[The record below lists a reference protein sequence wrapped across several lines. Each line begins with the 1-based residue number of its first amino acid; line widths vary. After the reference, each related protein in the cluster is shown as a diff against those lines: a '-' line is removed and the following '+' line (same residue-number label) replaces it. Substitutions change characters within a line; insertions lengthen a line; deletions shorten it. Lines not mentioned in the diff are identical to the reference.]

1 MQPRIGSATVLL
13 VASWMASGVVASS
26 AYNALASSQSVSA
39 KPTTVPIIVNK
50 AEFGIFKVKSNKT
63 VSFLPTNKVPLI
75 EGNKYG
81 WRLQL
86 KDYQGEVTWREI
98 LQLPKHPDTWGTTDG
113 EHFSI
118 TAHGTEGVTTRT
130 QFIKNGIIQD
140 YWTVVSGDPI
150 GKHKIDIYINERRIA
165 SFEFETIPASR
176 QKSTKWHKDL

>member
-13 VASWMASGVVASS
+13 VASWIASGVVASS

-39 KPTTVPIIVNK
+39 KPTIPIIVSK
-50 AEFGIFKVKSNKT
+50 AEFGIFQVKSKKKVT
-63 VSFLPTNKVPLI
+63 FLPTNKIPLI

-81 WRLQL
+81 WRIQL

-98 LQLPKHPDTWGTTDG
+98 LQLPKHPETWGTTDG

-118 TAHGTEGVTTRT
+118 GAHGTEGVTTRT
-130 QFIKNGIIQD
+130 QLIKNGIIQD

-165 SFEFETIPASR
+165 SFEFETIPVKR
-176 QKSTKWHKDL
+176 

>member
-13 VASWMASGVVASS
+13 VASWIASAVVASS

-39 KPTTVPIIVNK
+39 KPTIPIIVTK
-50 AEFGIFKVKSNKT
+50 AEFGILQVKSKKNVT
-63 VSFLPTNKVPLI
+63 FLPTNKIPLI
-75 EGNKYG
+75 EGNRYG
-81 WRLQL
+81 WRIQL

-118 TAHGTEGVTTRT
+118 VAHGTEGVTTRT
-130 QFIKNGIIQD
+130 QLIKNGIIQD

-150 GKHKIDIYINERRIA
+150 GKHKIDIYISERRIA
-165 SFEFETIPASR
+165 SFEFETIPVKR
-176 QKSTKWHKDL
+176 